1 MTILTISLIVLGAA
15 LLIATLPLVVELL
28 VLTVAALLPSGSAE
42 VNEENEAAPLRL
54 AVIVP
59 AHNEEAHIGRCVRSI
74 LASEPESVEVL
85 VVAHNCS
92 DNTTLEVER
101 AGARVLELNDPSQS
115 GKGCALHY
123 GFSRAQAE
131 GFDAV
136 LIIDAD
142 SVAAP
147 NLIQAVRHTF
157 ISGAKVLQCRY
168 EVHNPDANQRTR
180 LMSLAF
186 VAFNVV
192 RPRGRARLGLSA
204 GIFGNGFALHRDV
217 MEKVPFSAHSVVEDL
232 EYHLSLV
239 RAGIRVEFLNSAGVL
254 GEMPVSDRGAA
265 TQRSRWEGGRLRMAK
280 RWSLPLLG
288 DVLRGRIRLVEPLL
302 DLVGLPLALEVLL
315 LLVAL
320 CLPVAW
326 LRLYALA
333 GFAVIGLHLL
343 AAAAYGP
350 GLRASAG
357 ILLAVPG
364 YIVWKLRMLPH
375 IWKASGSDASWVRT
389 HRDAPPVSTMTPAP
403 SAFHSPHSQ
412 MPNPHPGNRV
422 ATQRKLSDEIV

>member
-1 MTILTISLIVLGAA
+1 MTILTISLMILSAA
-15 LLIATLPLVVELL
+15 LLIATLPLLVELL
-28 VLTVAALLPSGSAE
+28 VLTVAALLPSGSDMK
-42 VNEENEAAPLRL
+42 NEESEETPLRL

-74 LASEPESVEVL
+74 LASEPKSVEVL

-92 DNTTLEVER
+92 DNTALEAAR
-101 AGARVLELNDPSQS
+101 AGARVLALDDASRT
-115 GKGCALHY
+115 GKGFALHH
-123 GFSRAQAE
+123 GFSIAQAE

-136 LIIDAD
+136 LVVDAD
-142 SVAAP
+142 SLVSS
-147 NLIQAVRHTF
+147 NLIQAVRRRF
-157 ISGAKVLQCRY
+157 ISGARVLQCRY
-168 EVHNPDANQRTR
+168 EVHNADANQRTR

-239 RAGIRVEFLNSAGVL
+239 RAGMRVEFLNSASVL
-254 GEMPVSDRGAA
+254 GEMPVGDKGAA
-265 TQRSRWEGGRLRMAK
+265 TQRSRWEGGRLRMMK
-280 RWSLPLLG
+280 RWSLPLLL
-288 DVLRGRIRLVEPLL
+288 DVLKGRIGLVEPLL

-315 LLVAL
+315 LLVGL

-333 GFAVIGLHLL
+333 GFAVICLHLL

-357 ILLAVPG
+357 ILLAAPG
-364 YIVWKLRMLPH
+364 YMVWKLRMLPS
-375 IWKASGSDASWVRT
+375 IWKASRNDATWVRT
-389 HRDAPPVSTMTPAP
+389 HRDTPPAP
-403 SAFHSPHSQ
+403 QMSSTAGAVHLPHSQ
-412 MPNPHPGNRV
+412 LTTS
-422 ATQRKLSDEIV
+422 ATTQRITAQRKLSDEVV

>member
-1 MTILTISLIVLGAA
+1 MTILTISLIVLSSA
-15 LLIATLPLVVELL
+15 LLIATLPLIVELL
-28 VLTVAALLPSGSAE
+28 VLTVAALVPSGSAIR
-42 VNEENEAAPLRL
+42 NEENEEIPLRL

-59 AHNEEAHIGRCVRSI
+59 AHNEWAHIGRCVRSI

-92 DNTTLEVER
+92 DNTALEAEHS
-101 AGARVLELNDPSQS
+101 GARVLKLNDPSQS

-136 LIIDAD
+136 LVIDAD
-142 SVAAP
+142 SLVSS
-147 NLIQAVRHTF
+147 NLLQAVRRRF
-157 ISGAKVLQCRY
+157 ILGAKVLQCRY
-168 EVHNPDANQRTR
+168 EVHNADANQRTR

-217 MEKVPFSAHSVVEDL
+217 MEKVPFGAHSVVEDL

-239 RAGIRVEFLNSAGVL
+239 RAGIRVEFLNSASVL
-254 GEMPVSDRGAA
+254 GEMPVGDGGAA

-280 RWSLPLLG
+280 RWSLSLLG
-288 DVLRGRIRLVEPLL
+288 DVLRGRIWLVEPLL

-320 CLPVAW
+320 CLPVVW
-326 LRLYALA
+326 LRIYAVA

-343 AAAAYGP
+343 AAATYGP
-350 GLRASAG
+350 GLSASAG

-375 IWKASGSDASWVRT
+375 IWKASRSDASWIRT
-389 HRDAPPVSTMTPAP
+389 HRDAPPALSMTPVT
-403 SAFHSPHSQ
+403 SAARSPHSQ
-412 MPNPHPGNRV
+412 LPNPHTGNRV